1 MLTSEPTDQS
11 ARTVTSRFAT
21 YRATIETLVSRAYA
35 RFVRMNRIAYLP
47 RVGRDPIDPWACRT
61 FATRESRLRA
71 DPRAMDALAVTM
83 CVFASAEADMTTC
96 LCVRTR
102 GTMAR
107 ARHSQRCAWVH
118 GVLLHF

>member
-21 YRATIETLVSRAYA
+21 YRETIETLVSRFIRESHTSESYRVSRA
-35 RFVRMNRIAYLP
+35 RGSRS
-47 RVGRDPIDPWACRT
+47 IDSWAFRT

-83 CVFASAEADMTTC
+83 CVFASVEADMTTC

-107 ARHSQRCAWVH
+107 ARHSQRRVWVH
-118 GVLLHF
+118 GVLLRF

>member
-1 MLTSEPTDQS
+1 MDS
-11 ARTVTSRFAT
+11 
-21 YRATIETLVSRAYA
+21 
-35 RFVRMNRIAYLP
+35 
-47 RVGRDPIDPWACRT
+47 WACRT